1 MQGPG
6 AIIGGGPAAVPRKT
20 RRKLMTFD
28 RLKIGAILLAILGFS
43 IVKEQSD
50 FPMDGW
56 GSAARNQ
63 LVSKQWVLWLIGLEV
78 LRQIHYL
85 VSEKSADY
93 NHFWNHR
100 IWGAWNRFWSR
111 RNPWFRFRMARMF
124 KRAVFFVIAAFV
136 LSALWRLSLVD
147 TVTQAPSRI
156 LRIMFSSEQRLPF
169 IFSVLLTLGFAVGQF
184 VAIFWFMSRGGVE
197 TFLPDEVST
206 RFNDVWGQDR
216 VLDKVKENIAFLDK
230 PEEIEAKGGHV
241 PSGILLWGPPG
252 TGKTLIAK
260 AVAGETGR
268 PYVFVDPGAFQAMFF
283 GVGIL
288 KVKALF
294 RKLRKLALRH
304 GGVIVFFDEADSLG
318 NRGTAVAGASTG
330 HEHDHSVLG
339 HRCNGDHYVSASSV
353 ALNRA
358 TRPGSGPS
366 QTSATADASHGG
378 IKNVVMTGMNGG
390 GMGTLQA
397 LLTEISGLEKP
408 IGMFSRNLRK
418 FFGLPAKKPPKYRI
432 LMMMATNTPDVLDPA
447 LLRPGRI
454 DRKYQVGYP
463 SLVGRTDTYRNYLKR
478 VSNDITEQQVE
489 RIALMHPRGTGAEIQ
504 DIVNEALIVAM
515 RANRSLVTWPDL
527 LKAKAF
533 KTHGMPDDVHPVA
546 LERHAVALHE
556 ASHAVAMMRLKK
568 RETID
573 VATIEPRGPVGGF
586 VAPVPLEEPGFPWKK
601 LNEEEVM
608 TYLASLAGERL
619 FYDGDNSVGVGG
631 DMAASTSMVSRMIGM
646 AAMGDTLASHSVLFA
661 TDSDP
666 TRAVFNTQVEAKLQE
681 LYVRTQVLIADNRR
695 WVMAIAHALEEHKTI
710 SGEDVHAILDG
721 TKGPIV
727 DGAWYHTD
735 GFVMAYERYHAD
747 ALYAHQ
753 NQTKLATPLPTPGNV
768 FMMESPPVAPVGAIP
783 AAGLPPLGL
792 PPAPGSPN
800 PEPPSAWS

>member
-1 MQGPG
+1 MSMPVSQPARSGQL
-6 AIIGGGPAAVPRKT
+6 IGGGPTEEPRKT
-20 RRKLMTFD
+20 RRKAMSFD
-28 RLKIGAILLAILGFS
+28 RFKLSIILLLILGFS
-43 IVKEQSD
+43 IVKERSD

-56 GSAARNQ
+56 GTAAKNQ
-63 LVSKQWVLWLIGLEV
+63 LLSKQWLLWLIGLEA
-78 LRQIHYL
+78 LRQAHYL

-93 NHFWNHR
+93 NHFWTHR
-100 IWGAWNRFWSR
+100 VWGAWNRFWSR
-111 RNPWFRFRMARMF
+111 RNPWFRFRMARLF
-124 KRAVFFVIAAFV
+124 KRLVVFMLAMVV

-147 TVTQAPSRI
+147 TITEAPSRI
-156 LRIMFSSEQRLPF
+156 LKIMFSSDQRLPF
-169 IFSVLLTLGFAVGQF
+169 IFQVLLTLGFAVGQF

-197 TFLPDEVST
+197 TFLPDEVNT
-206 RFNDVWGQDR
+206 RFADVWGQDR
-216 VLDKVKENIAFLDK
+216 VVEKVKENITFLDK
-230 PEEIEAKGGHV
+230 PDEIEAKGGHV
-241 PSGILLWGPPG
+241 PSGILLYGPPG

-318 NRGTAVAGASTG
+318 NRGTAVANSVSNADVSTSFASHG
-330 HEHDHSVLG
+330 
-339 HRCNGDHYVSASSV
+339 CNGMHYVRSST
-353 ALNRA
+353 ANMLADSHGTQSSR
-358 TRPGSGPS
+358 TSGP
-366 QTSATADASHGG
+366 ARGG
-378 IKNVVMTGMNGG
+378 IKNIVMTGGGGG

-463 SLVGRTDTYRNYLKR
+463 SLVGRADTYRNYLKR
-478 VSNDITEQQVE
+478 VNNEITEEQVE

-515 RANRSLVTWPDL
+515 REDRSLVTWPDL
-527 LKAKAF
+527 LKAKGF

-586 VAPVPLEEPGFPWKK
+586 VAPVPLEEPGFHGKK
-601 LNEEEVM
+601 LYEEEVM
-608 TYLASLAGERL
+608 TFLASLAGERL

-631 DMAASTSMVSRMIGM
+631 DMGASTSMVSSMIGM

-666 TRAVFNTQVEAKLQE
+666 TRAVFNERVEDKLQE
-681 LYVRTQVLIADNRR
+681 LYRRVQVLIADNRR

-727 DGAWYHTD
+727 DGTWYHTD
-735 GFVMAYERYHAD
+735 GFVMAYERYHSD

-768 FMMESPPVAPVGAIP
+768 FMMEAPTLAVSA
-783 AAGLPPLGL
+783 AAGSPLGL
-792 PPAPGSPN
+792 PPAPPAP
-800 PEPPSAWS
+800 PENWTHES